1 MLSTL
6 SSNAILSKAR
16 AMYGKR
22 LVRKDYQTLLGCSS
36 VNEIAVYLKQT
47 PRYKEILTGIN
58 ERDCHR
64 GQLEMLLR
72 KKLFYDFAALCRY
85 ELSVGE
91 QFAGYLI
98 QRSEVEQL
106 MHSLMLMAAGKSNE
120 YLFSLPTFLDQHTH
134 IDLRA
139 LAKMKTYDEFLAAL
153 EHTPYYKILKPLAP
167 EPGKQP
173 DLTVI
178 ENALYTYLY
187 QGIYHII
194 DKHTYGEAKRELKE
208 LFNSYLDLNNYVR
221 IFRLKKFYQT
231 SPDQIR
237 ALLLPF
243 GTLKPRQINAMLAAD
258 DPTEVTAVMNT
269 TSRGKRLSTIE
280 YTFIDELPVRVK
292 YKQCRHFI
300 RFSTHPSVVM
310 LSYIYLTE
318 IELSNIT
325 SVIEGI
331 RYQIPTEDTKHLL
344 IYNKKAPA

>member
-1 MLSTL
+1 MLSKL
-6 SSNAILSKAR
+6 SSNVILSKAR

-22 LVRKDYQTLLGCSS
+22 LVRKDYQTLLTCST
-36 VNEIAVYLKQT
+36 VGEIAAYLKQT
-47 PRYKEILTGIN
+47 PRYREILTGVN

-72 KKLFYDFAALCRY
+72 KELFYDFASLCRY
-85 ELSVGE
+85 ELSAGE

-98 QRSEVEQL
+98 ERSEVEQL

-134 IDLRA
+134 IDLHA
-139 LAKMKTYDEFLAAL
+139 LARMKTYGEFLTAV
-153 EHTPYYKILKPLAP
+153 EHTPYYKILKPLSP
-167 EPGKQP
+167 QPGEQP
-173 DLTVI
+173 DLTLI

-187 QGIYHII
+187 QGIYHIV
-194 DKHTYGEAKRELKE
+194 DKHAHGEAKRELKE
-208 LFNSYLDLNNYVR
+208 LFDSYLDLNNYVR
-221 IFRLKKFYQT
+221 IIRLKKFYQA

-243 GTLKPRQINAMLAAD
+243 GTLRPRQLNAMLAAD
-258 DPTEVTAVMNT
+258 GPDEVTAVMNA
-269 TSRGKRLSTIE
+269 TSRGKRLSAIE

-310 LSYIYLTE
+310 LSYIFLTE
-318 IELSNIT
+318 IELSNII

-331 RYQIPTEDTKHLL
+331 RYQIPTEDTKRLL
-344 IYNKKAPA
+344 VYNKKAPA